1 MPTVVS
7 VYGPS
12 SRPCPYP
19 QVSLNFHTFYAK
31 TKTIFRYLVDAKFIK
46 PIYSILLKRDLTVE
60 DLKYVDED
68 IYTNLM
74 WVKNNNI
81 EEVELN
87 MFFEV
92 DVEIFGKRETRE
104 LVKNGSQIEVT
115 EKNKLDYIQ
124 KMVRFRLEHGIKPQM
139 DGLAYGF
146 NEVVNTKQ
154 LKNLEISDLEL
165 ILNGAQEIDIQDWR
179 SHTEY
184 RGGYFDS
191 HDNIQIFW
199 LFITQ
204 LSDGRTYFKSRAWTV
219 QKKPSIFVK
228 V

>member
-31 TKTIFRYLVDAKFIK
+31 VTTIFRYLVDAKFIK

-204 LSDGRTYFKSRAWTV
+204 LSDGRTYFKSRA
-219 QKKPSIFVK
+219 
-228 V
+228 

>member
-19 QVSLNFHTFYAK
+19 QVMLNFQPFHAK
-31 TKTIFRYLVDAKFIK
+31 IKTTFRYLVDAKFIK

-204 LSDGRTYFKSRAWTV
+204 LSDGRTFF
-219 QKKPSIFVK
+219 INDF
-228 V
+228 